1 MTGKLPPKEKLKVF
15 YDRES
20 GVLWLANGKP
30 RFRSCDISEDLIT
43 VFFESEEPIPSALKV
58 SRAADLLC
66 PFFGPPEA
74 KVSECSSV
82 VYCRAGDGVA
92 ENAIEEFQDPKSR
105 KSDSLIVIQKDDK
118 GAVEFQKFLMR
129 EDLDIYYESE
139 GDTLSLGNGRTAPY
153 GGHDIAEG
161 LIVFFEAKGVPVH
174 IEFFDAAEQIGDIL
188 AQAKPSNAAG
198 LI

>member
-15 YDRES
+15 YDSES

-30 RFRSCDISEDLIT
+30 RYRSCDVSRDLIT

-58 SRAADLLC
+58 SKAAELLC

-74 KVSECSSV
+74 RVSDSSSV
-82 VYCRAGDGVA
+82 VFCKDGDGVA
-92 ENAIEEFQDPKSR
+92 ERVIEDFLNPQSR
-105 KSDSLIVIQKDDK
+105 KSDSLIVVQKDDQD
-118 GAVEFQKFLMR
+118 AVEFQKFLMKD
-129 EDLDIYYESE
+129 DLDIYYESE
-139 GDTLSLGNGRTAPY
+139 GDTLSLGNGRPAPY

-161 LIVFFEAKGVPVH
+161 LIVFFESKGVPVL
-174 IEFFDAAEQIGDIL
+174 IEFFDAADQIGDIL

>member
-1 MTGKLPPKEKLKVF
+1 MTGKMPPKGKLKVF

-30 RFRSCDISEDLIT
+30 RFRSRDISEDLIT

-58 SRAADLLC
+58 SRAAELLC

-74 KVSECSSV
+74 KVSESSSV

-92 ENAIEEFQDPKSR
+92 KSVIEEFQDPKSR
-105 KSDSLIVIQKDDK
+105 KSDSLVVVQKDEQ
-118 GAVEFQKFLMR
+118 GAIEFQKFLLQD
-129 EDLDIYYESE
+129 DLDIYYESE

-161 LIVFFEAKGVPVH
+161 LIVFFESKGVPVH
-174 IEFFDAAEQIGDIL
+174 IEFFDAAEQIGGIL
-188 AQAKPSNAAG
+188 AQVKPSNAAR

>member
-1 MTGKLPPKEKLKVF
+1 MMRKLPPKEKLKVF

-20 GVLWLANGKP
+20 GVLWLANGNP

-58 SRAADLLC
+58 SRAAELLC

-74 KVSECSSV
+74 KVSESSSV
-82 VYCRAGDGVA
+82 VYCRVGDGVA

-105 KSDSLIVIQKDDK
+105 KSDSLVVVQKDEQ
-118 GAVEFQKFLMR
+118 GAVEFQKFLLQD
-129 EDLDIYYESE
+129 DLDIYYESE
-139 GDTLSLGNGRTAPY
+139 GDTLSFGNGRTAHY

-174 IEFFDAAEQIGDIL
+174 VEFFDAAEQVGDIL
-188 AQAKPSNAAG
+188 AQAKPSDAAG